1 MREFDL
7 HQGYFLQL
15 GYAVHKKAIHGGSCK
30 ERGGLMPEFF
40 VATMGGIWLLVVVVA
55 LMPKRGNSDH
65 E

>member
-1 MREFDL
+1 
-7 HQGYFLQL
+7 
-15 GYAVHKKAIHGGSCK
+15 
-30 ERGGLMPEFF
+30 MPEFF